1 MDQTQVGYRKHGEIT
16 MPIIDS
22 HAHVFTELCGF
33 GADGELRSI
42 GGGKVCWA
50 IGVVID
56 LIPQSYGDTLL

>member
-1 MDQTQVGYRKHGEIT
+1 

-33 GADGELRSI
+33 GADRELRSI